1 MIQSYKLFC
10 IFGRVC
16 SLLARSEHSAD
27 YFVKHKNMKKL
38 LALFLTFTVMTLSS
52 NATDTKRIRLNAPQ
66 TDRGLAVMQAF
77 KNRHSE
83 RQWADSLVTMQDL
96 SDLLWAADG
105 VNRPDGKRTAPSAMG
120 KNDVDI
126 YVFTPEDV
134 YLYIPD
140 GHELQFVA
148 SGDNRA
154 MVVGGQPGFETLP
167 PLALVY
173 ASTPSRFGIADTQAA
188 DILGYIDGGMVS
200 ENVGVCCAGLGLVN
214 VPRYS
219 MDREAI
225 AKLLGLPEGTLL
237 VLNDLVGYPAKH

>member
-1 MIQSYKLFC
+1 MAEC
-10 IFGRVC
+10 VRM
-16 SLLARSEHSAD
+16 AHSELSAD

-38 LALFLTFTVMTLSS
+38 LALLLTLTVMTLSS

-66 TDRGLAVMQAF
+66 TDRGLSVMQAF
-77 KNRHSE
+77 NNRHSE

-105 VNRPDGKRTAPSAMG
+105 VNRPDGKRTAPSALG

-126 YVFTPEDV
+126 YVFTPDGA

-140 GHELQFVA
+140 GHELELVA
-148 SGDNRA
+148 PGDNRA
-154 MVVGGQPGFETLP
+154 MVVGGQPGFEKLP

-173 ASTPSRFGIADTQAA
+173 ASTPSRFGIGDSQAA
-188 DILGYIDGGMVS
+188 DILGYIDGAMVS
-200 ENVGVCCAGLGLVN
+200 ENVGVCCAGLGLVT
-214 VPRYS
+214 VPRYT

-237 VLNDLVGYPAKH
+237 VLNDLVGYPVKN